1 LEASKEEK
9 MDNKTVGS
17 QVFGLMGKIIIKGQI
32 EVKTGMRIGG
42 SKSGLKIGGI
52 DLNVITDPWG
62 KPYIPGSSLKGK
74 LRSLIEKK
82 LAANDPSFWN
92 LKTND
97 QISGHRCKNEAEY
110 ASCPVC
116 KIWGIPSDK
125 QMLIPTLTRL
135 YVCDAYLDEDSITE
149 EMKENLE
156 LPYTESKFETAIDRI
171 KGTALHGSLRE
182 IERVPA
188 GARFK
193 DVELIYNV
201 FEPEDKRILKNV
213 FEALELLEHDYLGG
227 MGSRGYGRVG
237 FKDINI
243 FWNRKEDYEQGQVEL
258 TPERIINKDVGF
270 TPAEIV
276 RNFEKLL
283 DNLS

>member
-1 LEASKEEK
+1 
-9 MDNKTVGS
+9 MDNNTKAS
-17 QVFGLMGKIIIKGQI
+17 QTFGLIGKIIIKSQI

-82 LAANDPSFWN
+82 LAANNPSFWN
-92 LKTND
+92 SKTND
-97 QISGHRCKNEAEY
+97 QISGHTCRNEEEY
-110 ASCPVC
+110 STCPVC
-116 KIWGIPSDK
+116 KIWGIAGDK
-125 QMLIPTLTRL
+125 SMSIPTLTRL
-135 YVCDAYLDEDSITE
+135 YVCDAYLDEESITE
-149 EMKENLE
+149 EMRENLE
-156 LPYTESKFETAIDRI
+156 LPYTESKFETGIDRI
-171 KGTALHGSLRE
+171 KGTALTGSLRE

-201 FEPEDKRILKNV
+201 FEPEDKKILKNV

-227 MGSRGYGRVG
+227 MGSRGYGRVC

-258 TPERIINKDVGF
+258 TAERVINKDLGF

-283 DNLS
+283 DKLNQG